1 MREQNVS
8 TTGSKNRHN
17 NAPESE
23 NNLAAAIAVV
33 SLIILLFCVLR

>member
-8 TTGSKNRHN
+8 TTGSKNPH

-23 NNLAAAIAVV
+23 NSLAAVIAVV
-33 SLIILLFCVLR
+33 SLIILLACVFR